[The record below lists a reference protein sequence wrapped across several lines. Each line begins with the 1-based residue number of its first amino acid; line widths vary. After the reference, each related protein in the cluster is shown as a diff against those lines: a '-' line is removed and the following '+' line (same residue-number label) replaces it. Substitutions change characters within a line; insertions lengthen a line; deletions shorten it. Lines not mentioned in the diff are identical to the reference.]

1 MNHVARTYI
10 DNKEDLFSTLLKW
23 NLLSR
28 NDYGVP
34 LEHDIDELPYS
45 VYVADQ
51 SFRDNF
57 WSSFD
62 THLSKRVS
70 VGLVD
75 SLDYEPGLNHSHYW
89 NQGIIFS
96 VVDKENGITAWFV
109 PSETYPEYVMVG
121 PVRYSYLTGT
131 KRLSYQHH
139 ITNEDLQT
147 DAKIFYQELV
157 QTIDAWNVL
166 DRRQRENWSFYRYEP
181 HSIIGYLK
189 VMNWRDFPD
198 GILN

>member
-28 NDYGVP
+28 SDYGVP

-51 SFRDNF
+51 SFRDDF
-57 WSSFD
+57 WSSLD
-62 THLSKRVS
+62 IRD
-70 VGLVD
+70 VD
-75 SLDYEPGLNHSHYW
+75 DDWRMGLNYPSFW
-89 NQGIIFS
+89 NQRIIFS

-139 ITNEDLQT
+139 ITDADLQKA
-147 DAKIFYQELV
+147 AKTLYLEILT
-157 QTIDAWNVL
+157 TIEAWDNL
-166 DRRQRENWSFYRYEP
+166 DRGQRENWSFYRYEP
-181 HSIIGYLK
+181 HRTIGFSE

>member
-1 MNHVARTYI
+1 MNYVARTYI
-10 DNKEDLFSTLLKW
+10 DNKEDLFSALLKW

-62 THLSKRVS
+62 TREVS

-75 SLDYEPGLNHSHYW
+75 TLDYEPGLNHGYYW

-139 ITNEDLQT
+139 ITDADLQT
-147 DAKIFYQELV
+147 DAKILYQELV
-157 QTIDAWNVL
+157 QTIDAWDVL
-166 DRRQRENWSFYRYEP
+166 DRGQRENWSFYRYEP
-181 HSIIGYLK
+181 HRTIGYLK

>member
-1 MNHVARTYI
+1 MNYVARTYI

-28 NDYGVP
+28 SDYGVP

-51 SFRDNF
+51 SFRDDF
-57 WSSFD
+57 WSSLD
-62 THLSKRVS
+62 IRD
-70 VGLVD
+70 VD
-75 SLDYEPGLNHSHYW
+75 DDWRMGLNYPSFW
-89 NQGIIFS
+89 NQRIIFS

-139 ITNEDLQT
+139 ITDADLQT
-147 DAKIFYQELV
+147 DAKILYQELV
-157 QTIDAWNVL
+157 QTIDAWDIL
-166 DRRQRENWSFYRYEP
+166 DRGQRENWSFYRYEP
-181 HSIIGYLK
+181 HRTIGFSE

>member
-1 MNHVARTYI
+1 MNYVARTYI

-28 NDYGVP
+28 SDYGVP

-51 SFRDNF
+51 SFRDDF
-57 WSSFD
+57 WSSLD
-62 THLSKRVS
+62 IRD
-70 VGLVD
+70 VD
-75 SLDYEPGLNHSHYW
+75 DDWRMGLNYPSFW
-89 NQGIIFS
+89 NQRIIFS

-139 ITNEDLQT
+139 ITDADLQKA
-147 DAKIFYQELV
+147 AKTLYLEILT
-157 QTIDAWNVL
+157 TIEAWDNL
-166 DRRQRENWSFYRYEP
+166 DRGQRENWSFYRYEP
-181 HSIIGYLK
+181 HRTIGFSE

>member
-1 MNHVARTYI
+1 MNYVARTYI
-10 DNKEDLFSTLLKW
+10 DNKKDLFSTLLKW

-45 VYVADQ
+45 VYIT
-51 SFRDNF
+51 SMEFRDNF

-62 THLSKRVS
+62 THDVVR
-70 VGLVD
+70 GMD
-75 SLDYEPGLNHSHYW
+75 TLDYEPGLNHGYYW

-139 ITNEDLQT
+139 ITDADLQRA
-147 DAKIFYQELV
+147 AKTLYQELV
-157 QTIDAWNVL
+157 TTIDAWDIL
-166 DRRQRENWSFYRYEP
+166 DRGQRENWSFYRYEP
-181 HSIIGYLK
+181 HRTIGYLK

>member
-28 NDYGVP
+28 SDYGVP

-51 SFRDNF
+51 SFRDDF
-57 WSSFD
+57 WSSLD
-62 THLSKRVS
+62 IRD
-70 VGLVD
+70 VD
-75 SLDYEPGLNHSHYW
+75 DDWRMGLNYPSFW
-89 NQGIIFS
+89 NQRIIFS

-139 ITNEDLQT
+139 ITDADLQT
-147 DAKIFYQELV
+147 DAKILYQELV
-157 QTIDAWNVL
+157 QTIDAWDVL
-166 DRRQRENWSFYRYEP
+166 GRGRRENWSFYRYEP
-181 HSIIGYLK
+181 HRIIGFSE

>member
-1 MNHVARTYI
+1 MNYVARTYI
-10 DNKEDLFSTLLKW
+10 DNKKDLFSALLKW

-51 SFRDNF
+51 AFRDNF
-57 WSSFD
+57 WSSLD
-62 THLSKRVS
+62 I
-70 VGLVD
+70 D
-75 SLDYEPGLNHSHYW
+75 DIDLDYEPGLNHPSFW

-139 ITNEDLQT
+139 ITDADLQT
-147 DAKIFYQELV
+147 DAKILYQEMA
-157 QTIDAWNVL
+157 QTIDAWDVL
-166 DRRQRENWSFYRYEP
+166 DRGQRENWSFYRYEP
-181 HSIIGYLK
+181 QRTIGFSE

>member
-28 NDYGVP
+28 SDYGVP

-51 SFRDNF
+51 AFRDNF
-57 WSSFD
+57 WSSLD
-62 THLSKRVS
+62 I
-70 VGLVD
+70 D
-75 SLDYEPGLNHSHYW
+75 DIDLDYEPGLNHPSFW

-147 DAKIFYQELV
+147 DAKILYSELV
-157 QTIDAWNVL
+157 QTIDAWDVL
-166 DRRQRENWSFYRYEP
+166 DRGQRENWSFYRYEP
-181 HSIIGYLK
+181 QRTIGFSE

>member
-1 MNHVARTYI
+1 MNYVARTYI
-10 DNKEDLFSTLLKW
+10 DNKEDLFSALLKW

-45 VYVADQ
+45 VYVASDDFQ
-51 SFRDNF
+51 DNF

-62 THLSKRVS
+62 TREVS

-75 SLDYEPGLNHSHYW
+75 TLDYEPALNHGRYW

-139 ITNEDLQT
+139 ITDADLQT
-147 DAKIFYQELV
+147 DAKILYQEMA
-157 QTIDAWNVL
+157 QTIDAWDVL
-166 DRRQRENWSFYRYEP
+166 DRGQRENWSFYRYEP
-181 HSIIGYLK
+181 HRTIGYLK

>member
-28 NDYGVP
+28 SDYGVP

-51 SFRDNF
+51 AFRDNF
-57 WSSFD
+57 WSSLD
-62 THLSKRVS
+62 I
-70 VGLVD
+70 D
-75 SLDYEPGLNHSHYW
+75 DIDLDYEPGLNHPSFW

-147 DAKIFYQELV
+147 DAKILYSELV
-157 QTIDAWNVL
+157 QTIDAWDVL
-166 DRRQRENWSFYRYEP
+166 DRGQRENWSFYRYEP
-181 HSIIGYLK
+181 HRTIGFSE

>member
-28 NDYGVP
+28 NDFGVP

-51 SFRDNF
+51 SFRDDF

-62 THLSKRVS
+62 THEVSMGRV
-70 VGLVD
+70 D
-75 SLDYEPGLNHSHYW
+75 TLDDEIGLNHTHSW
-89 NQGIIFS
+89 TQGIIYS

-109 PSETYPEYVMVG
+109 PSESYPEYVMVG
-121 PVRYSYLTGT
+121 PVRYSYLTGK

-139 ITNEDLQT
+139 ITDEDLQT
-147 DAKIFYQELV
+147 DAKILYQELV
-157 QTIDAWNVL
+157 QTIDSWDIL
-166 DRRQRENWSFYRYEP
+166 DRGQRENWSFYRYEP
-181 HSIIGYLK
+181 HRTIGFSE

>member
-28 NDYGVP
+28 SDYGVP

-51 SFRDNF
+51 AFRDNF
-57 WSSFD
+57 WSSLD
-62 THLSKRVS
+62 I
-70 VGLVD
+70 D
-75 SLDYEPGLNHSHYW
+75 DIDLDYEPGLNHPSFW

-147 DAKIFYQELV
+147 DAKILYSELV
-157 QTIDAWNVL
+157 QTIDAWDIL
-166 DRRQRENWSFYRYEP
+166 DRGQRENWSFYRYEP
-181 HSIIGYLK
+181 QRTIGFSE

>member
-45 VYVADQ
+45 VYVASDD
-51 SFRDNF
+51 FRDNF

-62 THLSKRVS
+62 THDVVR
-70 VGLVD
+70 GMD
-75 SLDYEPGLNHSHYW
+75 TLDYEPGLNHPSFW

-139 ITNEDLQT
+139 ITDSDLQRA
-147 DAKIFYQELV
+147 AKILYQELV
-157 QTIDAWNVL
+157 TTIDAWDIL
-166 DRRQRENWSFYRYEP
+166 DRGQRENWSFYRYEP
-181 HSIIGYLK
+181 HRTIGYLK

>member
-1 MNHVARTYI
+1 MNYVARTYI

-28 NDYGVP
+28 SDYGVP

-51 SFRDNF
+51 SFRDDF
-57 WSSFD
+57 WSSLD
-62 THLSKRVS
+62 IRD
-70 VGLVD
+70 VD
-75 SLDYEPGLNHSHYW
+75 DDWRMGLNYPSFW
-89 NQGIIFS
+89 NQRIIFS

-147 DAKIFYQELV
+147 DAKTLYSELV
-157 QTIDAWNVL
+157 TTIDAWDIL
-166 DRRQRENWSFYRYEP
+166 DRGQRENWSFYRYEP
-181 HSIIGYLK
+181 HRTIGFSE

>member
-1 MNHVARTYI
+1 MNYVARTYI

-45 VYVADQ
+45 VYIT
-51 SFRDNF
+51 SMEFRDNF

-62 THLSKRVS
+62 THDVVR
-70 VGLVD
+70 GMD
-75 SLDYEPGLNHSHYW
+75 TLDYEPGLNHDYYW

-139 ITNEDLQT
+139 ITDADLQRA
-147 DAKIFYQELV
+147 AKTLYQELV
-157 QTIDAWNVL
+157 TTIDAWDIL
-166 DRRQRENWSFYRYEP
+166 DRGQRENWSFYRYEP
-181 HSIIGYLK
+181 HRTIGYLK

>member
-1 MNHVARTYI
+1 MNYVARTYI
-10 DNKEDLFSTLLKW
+10 DNKEDLFSALLKW

-28 NDYGVP
+28 SDYGVP

-51 SFRDNF
+51 SFRDDF
-57 WSSFD
+57 WSSLD
-62 THLSKRVS
+62 IRD
-70 VGLVD
+70 VD
-75 SLDYEPGLNHSHYW
+75 DDWRMGLNYPSFW
-89 NQGIIFS
+89 NQRIIFS

-139 ITNEDLQT
+139 ITDADLQKA
-147 DAKIFYQELV
+147 AKTLYLEILT
-157 QTIDAWNVL
+157 TIEAWDNL
-166 DRRQRENWSFYRYEP
+166 DRGQRENWSFYRYEP
-181 HSIIGYLK
+181 HRTIGFSE

>member
-1 MNHVARTYI
+1 MNYVARTYI

-28 NDYGVP
+28 SDYGVP

-51 SFRDNF
+51 SFRDDF
-57 WSSFD
+57 WSSLD
-62 THLSKRVS
+62 IRD
-70 VGLVD
+70 VD
-75 SLDYEPGLNHSHYW
+75 DDWRMGLNYPSFW
-89 NQGIIFS
+89 NQRIIFS

-139 ITNEDLQT
+139 ITDADLQKA
-147 DAKIFYQELV
+147 AKTLYLEILT
-157 QTIDAWNVL
+157 TIEAWDSL
-166 DRRQRENWSFYRYEP
+166 DRGQRENWSFYRYEP
-181 HSIIGYLK
+181 HRTIGFSE

>member
-45 VYVADQ
+45 VYIT
-51 SFRDNF
+51 SMEFRDNF

-62 THLSKRVS
+62 THDVVR
-70 VGLVD
+70 GMD
-75 SLDYEPGLNHSHYW
+75 TLDYEPGLNHGYYW

-139 ITNEDLQT
+139 ITDADLQRA
-147 DAKIFYQELV
+147 AKTLYQELV
-157 QTIDAWNVL
+157 TTIDAWDIL
-166 DRRQRENWSFYRYEP
+166 DRGQRENWSFYRYEP
-181 HSIIGYLK
+181 HRTIGYLK

>member
-1 MNHVARTYI
+1 MNYVARTYI
-10 DNKEDLFSTLLKW
+10 DNKEDLFSTLLKC

-45 VYVADQ
+45 VYVSDEE
-51 SFRDNF
+51 FRDNF

-62 THLSKRVS
+62 THEVSMGRV
-70 VGLVD
+70 D
-75 SLDYEPGLNHSHYW
+75 TLDNEPGLNNPSSW
-89 NQGIIFS
+89 NQGIIYS

-147 DAKIFYQELV
+147 DAKILYQELV
-157 QTIDAWNVL
+157 QTIDAWNIL
-166 DRRQRENWSFYRYEP
+166 DRGQRENWSFYRYEP
-181 HSIIGYLK
+181 DRTVGYMK

-198 GILN
+198 EILT

>member
-1 MNHVARTYI
+1 MNYVARTYI

-28 NDYGVP
+28 IDYGVP

-45 VYVADQ
+45 VYIT
-51 SFRDNF
+51 SMEFRDNF

-62 THLSKRVS
+62 THDVVR
-70 VGLVD
+70 GMD
-75 SLDYEPGLNHSHYW
+75 TLDYEPGLNHGYYW

-139 ITNEDLQT
+139 ITDADLQRA
-147 DAKIFYQELV
+147 AKTLYQELV
-157 QTIDAWNVL
+157 TTIDAWDIL
-166 DRRQRENWSFYRYEP
+166 DRGQRENWSFYRYEP
-181 HSIIGYLK
+181 HRTIGYLK

>member
-1 MNHVARTYI
+1 MNYVARTYI

-45 VYVADQ
+45 VYVASDD
-51 SFRDNF
+51 FRDNF

-62 THLSKRVS
+62 THDVVR
-70 VGLVD
+70 GMD
-75 SLDYEPGLNHSHYW
+75 TLDYEPGLNHDYYW

-139 ITNEDLQT
+139 ITDSDLQRA
-147 DAKIFYQELV
+147 AKILYQELV
-157 QTIDAWNVL
+157 TTIDAWDIL
-166 DRRQRENWSFYRYEP
+166 DRGQRENWSFYRYEP
-181 HSIIGYLK
+181 HRTIGYLK

>member
-28 NDYGVP
+28 SDYGVP

-57 WSSFD
+57 WSSLD
-62 THLSKRVS
+62 I
-70 VGLVD
+70 D
-75 SLDYEPGLNHSHYW
+75 DIDLDYEPGLNHPSFW

-147 DAKIFYQELV
+147 DAKILYSELV
-157 QTIDAWNVL
+157 QTIDAWDIL
-166 DRRQRENWSFYRYEP
+166 DRGQRENWSFYRYEP
-181 HSIIGYLK
+181 HRTIGFSE

>member
-1 MNHVARTYI
+1 MNYVARTYI

-45 VYVADQ
+45 VYVSDED
-51 SFRDNF
+51 FRDNF

-62 THLSKRVS
+62 NHEVSMGRV
-70 VGLVD
+70 D
-75 SLDYEPGLNHSHYW
+75 TLDYEPGLNHPYSW
-89 NQGIIFS
+89 NQRIIYS

-147 DAKIFYQELV
+147 DAKILYQELV
-157 QTIDAWNVL
+157 QTIDAWDIL
-166 DRRQRENWSFYRYEP
+166 DRGQRENWSLYRYEP
-181 HSIIGYLK
+181 HRTIGFSE

>member
-10 DNKEDLFSTLLKW
+10 DNKEDLFSALLKW

-45 VYVADQ
+45 VYIASED
-51 SFRDNF
+51 FRDNF

-62 THLSKRVS
+62 THDVVR
-70 VGLVD
+70 GMD
-75 SLDYEPGLNHSHYW
+75 TLDYKPGLNHSHYW
-89 NQGIIFS
+89 NQGTIFS

-139 ITNEDLQT
+139 TTDADLQR
-147 DAKIFYQELV
+147 DAKILYSELV
-157 QTIDAWNVL
+157 QTIDAWDSL

-181 HSIIGYLK
+181 HRTIGYLK